1 MINPIPNVPDRSGF
15 SPKMIKEVTIR
26 KRGVKDRKGTV
37 MERGDTFNA
46 LIYRI
51 KASTSNGIEKKTAS
65 QKVLSILGISIKKRP
80 RSRKGEEK
88 NSLTQ
93 AMRYSSAS
101 SRLFLVKASTVDRK
115 KAEERAYMT
124 HNIRKL

>member
-1 MINPIPNVPDRSGF
+1 MINPIPNVPDLSGF
-15 SPKMIKEVTIR
+15 SPKMINEVMIR

-37 MERGDTFNA
+37 MERGDTFKA
-46 LIYRI
+46 RIYRI
-51 KASTSNGIEKKTAS
+51 KASTSKGIEKKTAS

-88 NSLTQ
+88 KSLTQ

-101 SRLFLVKASTVDRK
+101 SRLFFVKASTVDRE
-115 KAEERAYMT
+115 KAEERA
-124 HNIRKL
+124 